1 MKRDIYSNFRFLQ
14 ALPPL
19 IYHSGTFPAG
29 GEISGP
35 SIDTQGF
42 EGLTFAIETG
52 DVDVSQATSLV
63 VIRMMH
69 AEDSGVGPSTYINVS
84 AEDIIH
90 SAYSFGDALTS
101 GIVFDFSISGTSVA
115 DLESTTFYVGYIGT
129 QRYVK
134 LFVESHGTADAG
146 STYIGATAILGYPN
160 NWPVTEPG

>member
-1 MKRDIYSNFRFLQ
+1 MKRDLYSNFGFLQ

-35 SIDTQGF
+35 SIDCRGYD
-42 EGLTFAIETG
+42 GLTFVIEAG

-63 VIRMMH
+63 VIRMLH
-69 AEDSGVGPSTYINVS
+69 AEDSGVGPSTYLDVS
-84 AEDIIH
+84 ATDIIH
-90 SAYSFGDALTS
+90 SAYSYGDALTS

-115 DLESTTFYVGYIGT
+115 DLESRAFYVGYRGT
-129 QRYVK
+129 ERYVK
-134 LFVESHGTADAG
+134 LMVESHGTADAG
-146 STYIGATAILGYPN
+146 STYLGATAILGYPN

>member
-1 MKRDIYSNFRFLQ
+1 MKRDNYSNFGFFQ

-35 SIDTQGF
+35 SIDTRGY
-42 EGLTFAIETG
+42 EALTFAIEVG
-52 DVDVSQATSLV
+52 DVDTSLATSLI

-69 AEDSGVGPSTYINVS
+69 AEDSGLGPSTYLNVS

-90 SAYSFGDALTS
+90 SAYSYGDALTS
-101 GIVFDFSISGTSVA
+101 GIIFDFSLSGTSMA
-115 DLESTTFYVGYIGT
+115 DLESTTYICGYRGN

-134 LFVESHGTADAG
+134 LFVESHGTVDAG
-146 STYIGATAILGYPN
+146 STYLGATAFLGYSN
-160 NWPVTEPG
+160 NWPVNEPG

>member
-1 MKRDIYSNFRFLQ
+1 MKRDSYSNFGFFQ

-35 SIDTQGF
+35 SIDTQGY
-42 EGLTFAIETG
+42 EALTFTINTG

-69 AEDSGVGPSTYINVS
+69 AEDSGVGPSTYLNVS

-115 DLESTTFYVGYIGT
+115 DLESTVFIVGYRGH

-146 STYIGATAILGYPN
+146 STYIGATAILAYPN
-160 NWPVTEPG
+160 NWPVNEPG